1 MRPILTV
8 ILAVA
13 LAVPGVTPAAGMSYS
28 YVEAGYGET
37 EIEADNVDMDG
48 DGYRVSGS
56 LAIAPT
62 YHIVAEYSTADLEVE
77 NFNIDVDVDTIS
89 IGFGY
94 NRPISQRAD
103 VIGRILYVDS
113 DVKVDS
119 PFFAVSGDD
128 SGLGLQFHLRG
139 QVMER
144 VEAEGGID
152 YVDIGDEDTTLVIE
166 GRYFLTDALALGAG
180 LRFGDDTTSYGVALR
195 FNFGTGLR
203 R

>member
-1 MRPILTV
+1 
-8 ILAVA
+8 
-13 LAVPGVTPAAGMSYS
+13 MSYS

-37 EIEADNVDMDG
+37 EIEADSVDMDG

-62 YHIVAEYSTADLEVE
+62 YHVVVEYSTADLEVE

-94 NRPISQRAD
+94 NRPISPRAD
-103 VIGRILYVDS
+103 IIGRILYVDS
-113 DVKVDS
+113 DVQVDS

-128 SGLGLQFHLRG
+128 SGLGMQFHLRG

-144 VEAEGGID
+144 VEVEGGID
-152 YVDIGDEDTTLVIE
+152 YVDVGDDDTTLLIE

-180 LRFGDDTTSYGVALR
+180 LRFGDDTTSYGVSLR
-195 FNFGTGLR
+195 FNFGGISGR
-203 R
+203 